1 MLVLSTQCCAT
12 GCPKLGK
19 MCSANHFANLIWLGL
34 DMHCFAFAILGSSW
48 CPFQRIWW
56 WAMVAWNIWNWDHP
70 ITRSCKSFVA
80 REHPRKIAPWVTAR
94 LWLPWRRKGMQLG
107 KSKSTHKVAKR
118 VLRTWACPTQ
128 KGRNHEKKSQS
139 CSPWAWSGPHW
150 CEWQHCPNL
159 VPSQQS
165 QQIWSPSLAAPFPF
179 GATLPMPYWWLQ
191 WQTRRWERSAHW
203 SNRRQE
209 VLCLEQAVCKYQ
221 SYMCLAAM
229 QGQDDW
235 PAPPMGHPLARWG
248 AWYGI
253 DVQLSFEARSNS
265 YTHSLYPWPGWGC
278 HVTWWMAC
286 LTALWAIGKSS
297 LLLPCSSNTVCNV
310 NLCRFK
316 CQGKTVMNECW
327 DSLAAIWCSAKKL
340 YWLFEWLFSCSSR
353 YSPLFSIQCLQVF
366 FCLALSAGGPH
377 LCQSWT
383 YVVCV
388 AAGWLRL
395 CCLSSQPEP
404 TQVPAAFSHSCL
416 FSCML
421 WHSWQAYLTNMDQ
434 EARLCDKG
442 CSMQKSFSFSV
453 WAGGLDQSAQG
464 PFL

>member
-1 MLVLSTQCCAT
+1 MCCIAYNACLEHTVLCNRLPKAWQNVLSKPLCQPHLA
-12 GCPKLGK
+12 
-19 MCSANHFANLIWLGL
+19 WLGHAL
-34 DMHCFAFAILGSSW
+34 LCFCYSWIKLVPIPEDLVVSHGGLEYLKLRPSHYKILQVICGQRAPKKNSSLSDSKALAALKKK
-48 CPFQRIWW
+48 RD
-56 WAMVAWNIWNWDHP
+56 AAWQEQVNPQGGQEGAENMGLSNP
-70 ITRSCKSFVA
+70 EGEK
-80 REHPRKIAPWVTAR
+80 PR
-94 LWLPWRRKGMQLG
+94 
-107 KSKSTHKVAKR
+107 
-118 VLRTWACPTQ
+118 
-128 KGRNHEKKSQS
+128 KKSQS

-316 CQGKTVMNECW
+316 CQGKTVMNACW
-327 DSLAAIWCSAKKL
+327 DSLAAIWCSAKKTL
-340 YWLFEWLFSCSSR
+340 L
-353 YSPLFSIQCLQVF
+353 
-366 FCLALSAGGPH
+366 
-377 LCQSWT
+377 
-383 YVVCV
+383 VVWM
-388 AAGWLRL
+388 AI
-395 CCLSSQPEP
+395 
-404 TQVPAAFSHSCL
+404 F
-416 FSCML
+416 M
-421 WHSWQAYLTNMDQ
+421 
-434 EARLCDKG
+434 
-442 CSMQKSFSFSV
+442 
-453 WAGGLDQSAQG
+453 
-464 PFL
+464 